1 MRINLVTWATL
12 IKFRVFF
19 LTSGCFFFSFRGNT
33 ISGGDNGG
41 SFLNSSIIFS
51 AAFFFD
57 VCKSIFFC
65 YNLSVNAFSSNYLL
79 TVSLSLGHY
88 IPNFAA
94 GEESPHV
101 RRTSLFDYFKSHSQI
116 SFQSHLVHLRNR
128 GLQVALIIV
137 TVASLKSIKHSL
149 KNEGED
155 WDNFLAL

>member
-1 MRINLVTWATL
+1 VVA
-12 IKFRVFF
+12 
-19 LTSGCFFFSFRGNT
+19 
-33 ISGGDNGG
+33 
-41 SFLNSSIIFS
+41 SFLVSGATPFQEVTMGAVFSIPPSYFRQLFSSMSASQIFLS
-51 AAFFFD
+51 
-57 VCKSIFFC
+57 
-65 YNLSVNAFSSNYLL
+65 YNLRVNAFSSNYLL

-137 TVASLKSIKHSL
+137 TVASLKSIKHGL
-149 KNEGED
+149 KNVG
-155 WDNFLAL
+155 